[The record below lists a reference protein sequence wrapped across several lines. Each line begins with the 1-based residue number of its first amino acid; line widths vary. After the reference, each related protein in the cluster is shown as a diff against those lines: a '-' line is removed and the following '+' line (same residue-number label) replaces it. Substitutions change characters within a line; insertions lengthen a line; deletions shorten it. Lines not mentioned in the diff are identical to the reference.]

1 MDVRHTI
8 TFDADNKAEIVS
20 FHIEAPCL
28 TFRDIE
34 HIHTRLHS
42 LFMEQ
47 GTPVTYDTPVVI
59 DLDVPRRKSF
69 TEIVS
74 EAQEQEPFD
83 PATFGIEQARQLAF
97 RALSIAKESRL

>member
-42 LFMEQ
+42 L
-47 GTPVTYDTPVVI
+47 
-59 DLDVPRRKSF
+59 
-69 TEIVS
+69 
-74 EAQEQEPFD
+74 
-83 PATFGIEQARQLAF
+83 
-97 RALSIAKESRL
+97 

>member
-8 TFDADNKAEIVS
+8 TFDADNKAELVT
-20 FHIEAPCL
+20 FHIEAPRL
-28 TFRDIE
+28 SFRDIE

-59 DLDVPRRKSF
+59 ELDAPRRKSF
-69 TEIVS
+69 TEIVI

-83 PATFGIEQARQLAF
+83 PARQ
-97 RALSIAKESRL
+97 RALRALTIAKESRL